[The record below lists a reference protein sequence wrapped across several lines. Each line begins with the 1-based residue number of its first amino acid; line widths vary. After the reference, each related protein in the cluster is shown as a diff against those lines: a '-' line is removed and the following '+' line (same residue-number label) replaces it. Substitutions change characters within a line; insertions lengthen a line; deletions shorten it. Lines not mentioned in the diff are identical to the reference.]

1 MGVRYDTI
9 YQNDVMLNGIDTN
22 KPDDFN
28 KYSAMIEY
36 HTSEFARF
44 RLQYNR
50 NEAMYNED
58 GFRQNIDTIMLQ
70 ANIAIGAHAAHSF

>member
-1 MGVRYDTI
+1 MNEV
-9 YQNDVMLNGIDTN
+9 
-22 KPDDFN
+22 DDFN
-28 KYSAMIEY
+28 KYSAMVEY

-50 NEAMYNED
+50 NEAMYDEA
-58 GFRQNIDTIMLQ
+58 GLRQNLDTIMLQ

>member
-9 YQNDVMLNGIDTN
+9 FQNDITVNDTSVDKGN
-22 KPDDFN
+22 NFN
-28 KYSAMIEY
+28 KYSAMVEY

-50 NEAMYNED
+50 NSALYDED
-58 GFRQNIDTIMLQ
+58 GERQDIDTIILQ
-70 ANIAIGAHAAHSF
+70 ANISIGAHSF